1 MLDLRPHVWFMARPG
16 AALLVAVIAGIAALT
31 KAPQFVQIAAAVLL
45 LFAAIWFGWMYLTWV
60 TTNFVVTTDRCIYRK
75 GVIAKSGI
83 EIPLE
88 RINTVFFE
96 QGVWERMIGAGD
108 LAIESAG
115 ESGRQE
121 FDNVRAPS
129 EVQNIIY
136 QEMEDNENRKFDRIN
151 RNEAASGATAVSA
164 ASVPQQIEELDGL
177 RRRGL
182 ISDAEFDQKKADL
195 LRRM

>member
-1 MLDLRPHVWFMARPG
+1 MAKPSAGLAGAAILGIVSLALDLPEF
-16 AALLVAVIAGIAALT
+16 L
-31 KAPQFVQIAAAVLL
+31 QIACAALL
-45 LFAAIWFGWMYLTWV
+45 LFAAIWFGWVYLTWV
-60 TTNFVVTTDRCIYRK
+60 TTNFVLTTDRCIYRS
-75 GVIAKSGI
+75 GVIAKSGV

-96 QGVWERMIGAGD
+96 QGVFERLIGAGD

-121 FDNVRAPS
+121 FDNVRSPND
-129 EVQNIIY
+129 VQNSIY
-136 QEMEDNENRKFDRIN
+136 KEMEDNENRKFDRIN
-151 RNEAASGATAVSA
+151 RNEEATASA
-164 ASVPQQIEELDGL
+164 ASVPQQIEELDAL

-182 ISDAEFDQKKADL
+182 LTDAEFEAKKSDL